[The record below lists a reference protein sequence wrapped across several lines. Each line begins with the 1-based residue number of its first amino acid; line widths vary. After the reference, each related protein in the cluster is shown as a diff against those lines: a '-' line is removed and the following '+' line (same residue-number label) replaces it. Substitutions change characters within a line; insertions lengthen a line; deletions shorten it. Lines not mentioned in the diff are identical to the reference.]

1 MKRVTC
7 VAVLALVFAS
17 AVMSFPE
24 TARDVRAATADSL
37 VGGVAW
43 HDVNRDGVRD
53 VGEPPMPGVTIV
65 LKTAQHQEVGRRTT
79 LGDGSYEFDSLE
91 SGGYELTKEDVQGY
105 SCTFPPAGSHN
116 FYLPSGQQLRV
127 FDFGFAIVATRTPTP
142 SATPTGTVT
151 PVRTPT
157 QTTTPTIT
165 PIPSATSTPTRTPV
179 WSPTP
184 TSTATETRTPTPTAT
199 LTPSPTATTT
209 AAGTFEDPIPVACG
223 GRYGGT
229 TDGHLARTHEYG
241 PCGLGMWAPEVVHAI
256 QLSEHLDYLS
266 ITLDAVADLT
276 VFVLSSTN
284 PGDCLGAGGSVF
296 LPDLSPATYYIVVDG
311 TEVGAFSVEVNCFP
325 MPGGT
330 ATPTVSPTGFT
341 LTPTASPTGFT
352 PTPTS
357 SPTGALSPTATRSA
371 TETPGGPSTIYLPM
385 LFKAP
390 LEILIDCGADSV
402 YTDTLGRRWQK
413 DGAYTAGWWGYQGAS
428 STYTT
433 GRDIINT
440 SDPRLYQ
447 TTRLGNAFG
456 YKFDVPSG
464 RYEVELRFAEVWWGS
479 AGRRVFDVI
488 IEGQTVRDNYD
499 IYAAAGGRYI
509 AQVEMFTTWVT
520 DGHLNID
527 LDTVRDLALINAVR
541 VAGIE

>member
-1 MKRVTC
+1 MKGIASI
-7 VAVLALVFAS
+7 AVLALVFAS
-17 AVMSFPE
+17 AAMSLPE

-43 HDVNRDGVRD
+43 HDVNRDGVHD
-53 VGEPPMPGVTIV
+53 AGEPPMPGATIV
-65 LKTAQHQEVGRRTT
+65 LKTSQHQEVGRRTT
-79 LGDGSYEFDSLE
+79 LGDGSYEFGSLE
-91 SGGYELTKEDVQGY
+91 PGGYELTQEAPQGY

-116 FYLPSGQQLRV
+116 FYLPSGQQLRL

-142 SATPTGTVT
+142 SVT

-165 PIPSATSTPTRTPV
+165 LIPSGTSTPTRTPV

-184 TSTATETRTPTPTAT
+184 TSTATETRTPSPTAT
-199 LTPSPTATTT
+199 LEPSPTATTA

-223 GRYGGT
+223 GGYSGT
-229 TDGHLARTHEYG
+229 TDGHLARTHDYG

-256 QLSEHLDYLS
+256 QLSEHVDYLS

-276 VFVLSSTN
+276 AFVLSSTN
-284 PGDCLGAGGSVF
+284 SSDCLGAGGSVF

-311 TEVGAFSVEVNCFP
+311 TGVGAYRVEVNCFP

-330 ATPTVSPTGFT
+330 A
-341 LTPTASPTGFT
+341 TPTASPTGFT

-357 SPTGALSPTATRSA
+357 SPTGGLSPTATRSA

-390 LEILIDCGADSV
+390 LEILIDCGADRV
-402 YTDTLGRRWQK
+402 YTDTLGRRWQG
-413 DGAYTAGWWGYQGAS
+413 DRVYTAGWWGYQGAS

-433 GRDIINT
+433 GHDIINT

-464 RYEVELRFAEVWWGS
+464 RYEVELHFAEVWWGS

-488 IEGQTVRDNYD
+488 IEGQTVRNNYD

-509 AQVEMFTTWVT
+509 AQVETFTTWVT
-520 DGHLNID
+520 DGHLEID
-527 LDTVRDLALINAVR
+527 LDTVKDLALINAVR

>member
-1 MKRVTC
+1 VKRVTC
-7 VAVLALVFAS
+7 VAVLALVSASLVFAS
-17 AVMSFPE
+17 AAVSLPE
-24 TARDVRAATADSL
+24 TERDVRAATADGL

-53 VGEPPMPGVTIV
+53 AGEPGMPGVTVI
-65 LKTAQHQEVGRRTT
+65 LKTAEYQEVGRRTT
-79 LGDGSYEFDSLE
+79 LEDGSYEFASLE
-91 SGGYELTKEDVQGY
+91 PGGYLLAKEGLQGY

-116 FYLPSGQQLRV
+116 FYLPSEQQLRL

-142 SATPTGTVT
+142 SVTPTGTVT

-157 QTTTPTIT
+157 QTATPTIT
-165 PIPSATSTPTRTPV
+165 PIPSETSTPTRTPV

-184 TSTATETRTPTPTAT
+184 TSTATETRTPSPTAT
-199 LTPSPTATTT
+199 LVPSPTATTA

-223 GRYGGT
+223 GDYSGT
-229 TDGHLARTHEYG
+229 TDGHLARTHDYG

-266 ITLDAVADLT
+266 ITLDVAADLT

-284 PGDCLGAGGSVF
+284 PSDCLSAGGSVF

-311 TEVGAFSVEVNCFP
+311 TEVGAYRVEVNCFP

-330 ATPTVSPTGFT
+330 A
-341 LTPTASPTGFT
+341 TPTASPTGFT

-371 TETPGGPSTIYLPM
+371 TETPGGASTIYLPM

-390 LEILIDCGADSV
+390 LEILIDCGADRL
-402 YTDTLGRRWQK
+402 YRDTLGRRWQE
-413 DGAYTAGWWGYQGAS
+413 DREYTAGWWGYQGAS
-428 STYTT
+428 STYAT
-433 GRDIINT
+433 GHDIIHT

-464 RYEVELRFAEVWWGS
+464 RYEVELHFAEVWWGS

-509 AQVEMFTTWVT
+509 AQVETFTTWVT
-520 DGHLNID
+520 DGHLNVD
-527 LDTVRDLALINAVR
+527 LDTVKDLALINAVR
-541 VAGIE
+541 VASIE